1 MSLRSVFRPAGFCGV
16 VVLRGEEPG
25 FGEPVGEGVGLVDGL
40 ADGATVGLATG
51 GLFGAVFAGGSQ
63 ALNMATLAARIV
75 DNINDLLIV
84 FLLKIETRGRNAVR
98 STDITAGLDAM
109 RLSAN
114 REQNARDTP
123 LHTNAALDRTRPRR
137 NSCRVLFRPCYSTT
151 SKSTDWLVTVFFPLA
166 KRSVMMIWTL

>member
-1 MSLRSVFRPAGFCGV
+1 LHYFGIGEVDAAGLSLRSVFRPAGFCGV

-98 STDITAGLDAM
+98 STDITAGLM
-109 RLSAN
+109 RCVFLRTASKTLAV
-114 REQNARDTP
+114 RRFTP
-123 LHTNAALDRTRPRR
+123 TLRAIERVRGEILAEFYSGLAIRRPRNR
-137 NSCRVLFRPCYSTT
+137 QTGS
-151 SKSTDWLVTVFFPLA
+151 
-166 KRSVMMIWTL
+166 